1 MILNVI
7 KYNNNYSEIWDKFVK
22 EELYGTIYHTRN
34 FISYHPINRFI
45 DESILIYIDN
55 TELVCVLPCCKK
67 NDKYFSY
74 TGATYGGPVISK
86 KYSKIKYIKII
97 IEKIFEY
104 YNNNI
109 EFRIA
114 NDIYFKESCYTLYFL
129 LSQKTKIYPELS
141 WYIDV
146 NNDFIKNIDNKRNKT
161 NFKKSLS
168 DKSISCTFYDNI
180 EDYNIFYNILK
191 KNLNTN
197 HDSEPTHTLDE
208 FIKIKELL
216 SDKQRLYLVK
226 QNNNILGGV
235 YVIKVTEQ
243 CWYTFYISRNID
255 LDKTNM
261 SIIYLM
267 YTISNDAKNENVKY
281 IDYGISTENCGK
293 LINNGLSDY
302 KENSLCGISN
312 YRYLFLLN

>member
-1 MILNVI
+1 MILNI
-7 KYNNNYSEIWDKFVK
+7 LKYNNSYLEIWDKFVK
-22 EELYGTIYHTRN
+22 EELFGTIYHTRK

-45 DESILIYIDN
+45 DESILIYNDN
-55 TELVCVLPCCKK
+55 SELVCVLPSCKK

-74 TGATYGGPVISK
+74 TGTTYGGPVISK
-86 KYSKIKYIKII
+86 KYSKIKYMKII

-109 EFRIA
+109 EFRLA
-114 NDIYFKESCYTLYFL
+114 NDIYFKESSYTLYFL

-146 NNDFIKNIDNKRNKT
+146 NNDFIQNIDNKRNRT
-161 NFKKSLS
+161 NFKKSLT
-168 DKSISCTFYDNI
+168 DKTITCNFDDNV
-180 EDYNIFYNILK
+180 EDYILFYNILK
-191 KNLNTN
+191 KNLNIN
-197 HDSEPTHTLDE
+197 HNSEPTHTLEE
-208 FIKIKELL
+208 FLKVKDLL
-216 SDKQRLYLVK
+216 MENQRLYLVK
-226 QNNNILGGV
+226 QNNEILGGV
-235 YVIKVTEQ
+235 YVIKVTIQ

-267 YTISNDAKNENVKY
+267 YTISNDAKKENVKY
-281 IDYGISTENCGK
+281 IDYGISTEDRGK

-302 KENSLCGISN
+302 KESSLCGISN